1 MKTSL
6 RSCPKSIYIYSI
18 LVFGFF
24 CPFLT
29 MAQTG
34 GITSSNFG
42 IQQEALKVYIDYAE
56 SDNTERYLRSEISF
70 ASFVRDPHLAQIH
83 VLITD
88 QKTGSG
94 GRKFKISFIG
104 QEEFSGQDQNLYYI
118 SPQSDTDDQR
128 REGLAK
134 VIKMGLMP
142 YVSQTSAMNQI
153 QINFNT
159 DKFKSLDEKIY
170 DSWDFWIFYIDF
182 GGGFNAEESRNAYTI
197 TSSVN
202 ADRIT
207 DLWKSRNSF
216 RYFYEEENFTDDGE
230 SLKSTLKSWKEESS
244 VILSLSNKWSAGVF
258 GDVYSTT
265 FRNIKLGFSFA
276 SGIEY
281 NIFPWFESERK
292 AFTFGYQIGYSYFNY
307 FEATLFDK
315 IEENLL
321 FHSFTLE
328 LEMTQP
334 WGEIDLE
341 LEAQQYLELKN
352 TYSLKM
358 DVEFAFR
365 ISTGLEFILESR
377 MESIHDQFY
386 LPKGDA
392 TIDEILLRRR
402 QLATTYDIGLAFGFR
417 YTFGSIYNNI
427 VNRRM

>member
-6 RSCPKSIYIYSI
+6 QSYFKSIYLYSI
-18 LVFGFF
+18 LVFGLI
-24 CPFLT
+24 CPFII

-34 GITSSNFG
+34 GVTSSNNG

-70 ASFVRDPHLAQIH
+70 ANYVRDPHLAQIH

-94 GRKFKISFIG
+94 DRKFKISFIG

-142 YVSQTSAMNQI
+142 YVSQTSAMDQI
-153 QINFNT
+153 QINFKT

-170 DSWDFWIFYIDF
+170 DSWDFWVFYIDF
-182 GGGFNAEESRNAYTI
+182 GGGLNAEESRNAYNI

-207 DLWKSRNSF
+207 DMWKSRNSF

-230 SLKSTLKSWKEESS
+230 SLKSTLKSWKGESS
-244 VILSLSNKWSAGVF
+244 AILSLSKRWSAGLF
-258 GDVYSTT
+258 GEVYSTT

-276 SGIEY
+276 PGIEY
-281 NIFPWFESERK
+281 NIFPWTESERK
-292 AFTFGYQIGYSYFNY
+292 IFTFGY
-307 FEATLFDK
+307 
-315 IEENLL
+315 
-321 FHSFTLE
+321 
-328 LEMTQP
+328 
-334 WGEIDLE
+334 
-341 LEAQQYLELKN
+341 
-352 TYSLKM
+352 
-358 DVEFAFR
+358 
-365 ISTGLEFILESR
+365 
-377 MESIHDQFY
+377 
-386 LPKGDA
+386 
-392 TIDEILLRRR
+392 
-402 QLATTYDIGLAFGFR
+402 
-417 YTFGSIYNNI
+417 
-427 VNRRM
+427 

>member
-6 RSCPKSIYIYSI
+6 RSYTKSIYLCCI

-34 GITSSNFG
+34 GITFSNNG
-42 IQQEALKVYIDYAE
+42 VQQEALKVYIDYAR
-56 SDNTERYLRSEISF
+56 SDNTERFLRSEISF

-94 GRKFKISFIG
+94 GLKFKISFIG
-104 QEEFSGQDQNLYYI
+104 QEEFSGQDQNLHYI
-118 SPQSDTDDQR
+118 SPQSDTDDQK

-142 YVSQTSAMNQI
+142 YVSQTSVMNQI
-153 QINFNT
+153 QINFET
-159 DKFKSLDEKIY
+159 DKFKSIDQKTY
-170 DSWDFWIFYIDF
+170 DSWDFWVFYIDF
-182 GGGFNAEESRNAYTI
+182 GGGLNAEESRNAYHI
-197 TSSVN
+197 TTSMN

-207 DLWKSRNSF
+207 DMWKSRNMF

-230 SLKSTLKSWKEESS
+230 SLKSTLKSWKGESS
-244 VILSLSNKWSAGVF
+244 VVLSLSNKWSAGLF

-276 SGIEY
+276 PGIEY
-281 NIFPWFESERK
+281 NIFPWSESERK
-292 AFTFGYQIGYSYFNY
+292 AFTFGYLIGYSYFDY
-307 FEATLFDK
+307 FEETLFDK
-315 IEENLL
+315 IKENLM
-321 FHSFTLE
+321 FHSLMLE

-341 LEAQQYLELKN
+341 FEARQYLELKN
-352 TYSLKM
+352 TYSLKL
-358 DVEFAFR
+358 DAEIAFR
-365 ISTGLEFILESR
+365 ISTGLEFVLDSR

-392 TIDEILLRRR
+392 SIDEILLKRR
-402 QLATTYDIGLAFGFR
+402 QLATTYDIRLSFGFR

-427 VNRRM
+427 VNQRM